1 MRSFGAFVL
10 LAGIGV
16 GLFIYLPA
24 PVDSD
29 ISLEKAQRFSK
40 RQELSKVALPIS
52 AAFRLVSSQLKLAD
66 GESREALGPEEA
78 TSSTRKSSQTADVAR
93 ASPPVLGTT
102 LTGWRTNVTTT
113 LGQTRSGSAFT
124 SLKPKSPTD
133 RYKLVVKIQRKLKKR
148 RCYWGRIDG
157 SWGAGSKYA
166 MQAFVDRVNA
176 NLPVEDPDYVLLALL
191 QTNSRKT
198 CDGCPAG
205 HITTDGGSCVPQTI
219 LAEEQR
225 PSGSVGGNRAK
236 VLSWRQT
243 GTPQPLLRPVG
254 TTTITVAPLSGR
266 MAIGGP
272 QPFPPPSAEDDP
284 GGGGIA
290 AVSIEDSS
298 RTDIS
303 VSSTTRTPAAHRKRR
318 AARRE
323 ANRSRRRY
331 RSVRAARR
339 RNLMLSLGGAY

>member
-1 MRSFGAFVL
+1 MRSFGAIVF

-16 GLFIYLPA
+16 GLFVYMPV
-24 PVDSD
+24 PVDRD
-29 ISLEKAQRFSK
+29 ISLEKAQRFLK
-40 RQELSKVALPIS
+40 REELSKGALPIS
-52 AAFRLVSSQLKLAD
+52 AAFRLVSSQLRLAD
-66 GESREALGPEEA
+66 SDSREPNGTEEA
-78 TSSTRKSSQTADVAR
+78 TSSTRKSAQPAGVAP
-93 ASPPVLGTT
+93 ATSPVLGPT
-102 LTGWRTNVTTT
+102 LTGWRPHVTTA
-113 LGQTRSGSAFT
+113 LRQFGSRARFT

-148 RCYWGRIDG
+148 GCYWGRIDG

-166 MQAFVDRVNA
+166 MQAFVARVNA

-191 QTNSRKT
+191 QTNGRKT

-205 HITTDGGSCVPQTI
+205 HITTDGGSCVPQKI
-219 LAEEQR
+219 LAGEQR
-225 PSGSVGGNRAK
+225 RSGSVGGKRAK

-243 GTPQPLLRPVG
+243 GTPQPLFRPVG
-254 TTTITVAPLSGR
+254 TTTVTVAPLSGR

-272 QPFPPPSAEDDP
+272 QPFPPPSAEDDLA
-284 GGGGIA
+284 GRGIA
-290 AVSIEDSS
+290 AATIEDPS

-303 VSSTTRTPAAHRKRR
+303 QPPVTRNP

-323 ANRSRRRY
+323 DNRSRRRY

>member
-1 MRSFGAFVL
+1 
-10 LAGIGV
+10 
-16 GLFIYLPA
+16 
-24 PVDSD
+24 
-29 ISLEKAQRFSK
+29 
-40 RQELSKVALPIS
+40 
-52 AAFRLVSSQLKLAD
+52 
-66 GESREALGPEEA
+66 
-78 TSSTRKSSQTADVAR
+78 
-93 ASPPVLGTT
+93 
-102 LTGWRTNVTTT
+102 
-113 LGQTRSGSAFT
+113 
-124 SLKPKSPTD
+124 
-133 RYKLVVKIQRKLKKR
+133 
-148 RCYWGRIDG
+148 
-157 SWGAGSKYA
+157 

-176 NLPVEDPDYVLLALL
+176 NLPVEEPNYILLALL

-198 CDGCPAG
+198 CDGCSAG
-205 HITTDGGSCVPQTI
+205 HITTDGGTCVPQTI

-243 GTPQPLLRPVG
+243 GTPQPLFRPVG

-272 QPFPPPSAEDDP
+272 QPFPPPSAEDDLA
-284 GGGGIA
+284 GRGIA
-290 AVSIEDSS
+290 AVTIEDPS

-303 VSSTTRTPAAHRKRR
+303 QTSVTRNPAARRKSR

-323 ANRSRRRY
+323 ASRSRRRY